1 MTSGIAEVKVVSM
14 IKILATGVKIED
26 NFGSPSIL
34 HGLQEVL
41 AELYVNDY
49 ELTYYQTTPFNEYS
63 SRDFNFKIRTI
74 SLSYKNIGFA
84 LLRNKEMKEF
94 IREVK
99 SSDIAVDLYGICFSD
114 NLNSQKFSYL
124 GMFANS
130 VYTFRTLAIAKF
142 FRRKTVK
149 NTCSFGPMKSK
160 LNQKSA
166 AFACNHLFDVVSARE
181 EKSCDALIYDAK
193 VKKEILLSPD
203 IANMMTSSNDKIFDE
218 SKIGIST
225 SHQIIR
231 QWKGKTGYVECII
244 NLCRHI
250 SQTYGISI
258 ILIPNEVQQSSDM
271 NDITVSRE
279 IQDELKKEGIHVDI
293 IDSAHMS
300 SIELKN
306 IIASCEVI
314 VASRYHSC
322 VAALSS
328 GVPTLVVGWHYKY
341 EELLHWYGQDGW
353 GIPTGECTSEK
364 LISTFNSFWEKRDE
378 SKKII
383 AEKYPEVR
391 KAVIETG
398 KILFSK

>member
-1 MTSGIAEVKVVSM
+1 MISM

-26 NFGSPSIL
+26 NFGGPSIL

-41 AELYVNDY
+41 AELYGNDY
-49 ELTYYQTTPFNEYS
+49 ELIYYQTTPFNEYS
-63 SRDFNFKIRTI
+63 SRDFKFKIKTVPF
-74 SLSYKNIGFA
+74 SFKNFGFA
-84 LLRNKEMKEF
+84 FVRNKEMKEF
-94 IREVK
+94 IRDIK
-99 SSDIAVDLYGICFSD
+99 SSDIVVDLYGICFSD
-114 NLNSQKFSYL
+114 KLSPQKFNYL
-124 GMFANS
+124 RMFITA
-130 VYTFRTLAIAKF
+130 YTFRTLTTAKL

-149 NTCSFGPMKSK
+149 NTCSFGPMKNK

-181 EKSCDALIYDAK
+181 EKSRDALINDAN
-193 VKKEILLSPD
+193 VKKDIFLSPD
-203 IANMMTSSNDKIFDE
+203 IANMMTISNDTIFDE
-218 SKIGIST
+218 YKIGIST

-231 QWKGKTGYVECII
+231 QWKGKTGYVECIV

-250 SQTYGISI
+250 SQTLGTSI
-258 ILIPNEVQQSSDM
+258 ILIPNEVQQLSDM
-271 NDITVSRE
+271 NDITVSKE
-279 IQDELKKEGIHVDI
+279 IQDKLKNEGIHVDI

-300 SIELKN
+300 SKEQKT

-341 EELLHWYGQDGW
+341 EELLHWYGQDRW
-353 GIPTGECTSEK
+353 GISTDKCTSEK
-364 LISTFNSFWEKRDE
+364 LISIFDSFWEKRDE

-383 AEKYPEVR
+383 VKKYPEVQ
-391 KAVIETG
+391 KAIIETG

>member
-1 MTSGIAEVKVVSM
+1 MVSM
-14 IKILATGVKIED
+14 IKILATGIIIED
-26 NFGSPSIL
+26 NFGGPSIL

-41 AELYVNDY
+41 AELYGNDY
-49 ELTYYQTTPFNEYS
+49 ELIYYQTTPFNEYS
-63 SRDFNFKIRTI
+63 SRDFNFKMKTVPF
-74 SLSYKNIGFA
+74 SFKNFEFA
-84 LLRNKEMKEF
+84 FLRSKEMKEF
-94 IREVK
+94 IRDVK
-99 SSDIAVDLYGICFSD
+99 SSDIVVNLYGICFSD
-114 NLNSQKFSYL
+114 NLNPQKFSYL
-124 GMFANS
+124 RMFLTAF
-130 VYTFRTLAIAKF
+130 TFKMLTIAKF

-181 EKSCDALIYDAK
+181 AKSRDALIYDAK
-193 VKKEILLSPD
+193 VKKEIFLSPD
-203 IANMMTSSNDKIFDE
+203 IANMMTFSNDKIFGE
-218 SKIGIST
+218 NKIGIST

-231 QWKGKTGYVECII
+231 QWEGKTGYVECMV

-258 ILIPNEVQQSSDM
+258 ILIPNEVQQLSDM
-271 NDITVSRE
+271 NDITVSKE
-279 IQDELKKEGIHVDI
+279 IQDKLKKESIHVDI

-300 SIELKN
+300 SKELKN
-306 IIASCEVI
+306 TIASCEVI

-341 EELLHWYGQDGW
+341 EELLHWYGQDEW

-364 LISTFNSFWEKRDE
+364 LISTFDSFWENRDE

-383 AEKYPEVR
+383 AEKHPDVR

>member
-1 MTSGIAEVKVVSM
+1 MISM
-14 IKILATGVKIED
+14 IKILATGVQIED
-26 NFGSPSIL
+26 NFGGPSIL

-41 AELYVNDY
+41 AELYGNDY
-49 ELTYYQTTPFNEYS
+49 ELIYYQTTPFNEYS
-63 SRDFNFKIRTI
+63 SRDFNFKIQTLPF
-74 SLSYKNIGFA
+74 SFKNLEFA

-94 IREVK
+94 IRDVK
-99 SSDIAVDLYGICFSD
+99 SSDIVVDLYGICFSD
-114 NLNSQKFSYL
+114 NLNPQEFNYLRMFST
-124 GMFANS
+124 A
-130 VYTFRTLAIAKF
+130 YTFRMLTIAKL

-166 AFACNHLFDVVSARE
+166 AFACNNLFDVVSARE
-181 EKSCDALIYDAK
+181 EKSRDALIYDAK
-193 VKKEILLSPD
+193 VKKKIFLSPD
-203 IANMMTSSNDKIFDE
+203 IANMMTFSNDKIFNE
-218 SKIGIST
+218 NKIGIST

-231 QWKGKTGYVECII
+231 QWKGKTGYVECIV

-258 ILIPNEVQQSSDM
+258 VLIPNEVQQPPNI
-271 NDITVSRE
+271 NDFTVSRE
-279 IQDELKKEGIHVDI
+279 IQDKLKEESIHVDI

-300 SIELKN
+300 SKELKN
-306 IIASCEVI
+306 IIASCKVI
-314 VASRYHSC
+314 VASRYHAC

-341 EELLHWYGQDGW
+341 EELLHWYGQKEW

-364 LISTFNSFWEKRDE
+364 LISTFDSFWEKRDE

-383 AEKYPEVR
+383 TEKCPKVR
-391 KAVIETG
+391 KAVIEAG

>member
-1 MTSGIAEVKVVSM
+1 MVNM

-26 NFGSPSIL
+26 NFGGPSIL
-34 HGLQEVL
+34 HGLQELL
-41 AELYVNDY
+41 AELNGNDY
-49 ELTYYQTTPFNEYS
+49 ELIYYQTTPFNEYS
-63 SRDFNFKIRTI
+63 SRDFNFKIKTVPF
-74 SLSYKNIGFA
+74 SFKNFEFA
-84 LLRNKEMKEF
+84 LLKNKEMKEL
-94 IREVK
+94 IRDIK
-99 SSDIAVDLYGICFSD
+99 SSDIVVDLYGICFSD
-114 NLNSQKFSYL
+114 NLNPKKFSYL
-124 GMFANS
+124 EMFFTA
-130 VYTFRTLAIAKF
+130 YTFKMLTTAKF

-166 AFACNHLFDVVSARE
+166 AFACNHLFDLVSARE
-181 EKSCDALIYDAK
+181 AKSRDALIYDAK
-193 VKKEILLSPD
+193 VKKEIFLSPD
-203 IANMMTSSNDKIFDE
+203 IANMMTFSNNKIFDE
-218 SKIGIST
+218 NKIGIST

-231 QWKGKTGYVECII
+231 QWKGKTGYVECIV
-244 NLCRHI
+244 NLCIHI
-250 SQTYGISI
+250 SHTYGISI
-258 ILIPNEVQQSSDM
+258 ILIPNEVQQSSDI

-279 IQDELKKEGIHVDI
+279 IQDKLKKEGIRVDV

-300 SIELKN
+300 SKELKN
-306 IIASCEVI
+306 IIASCEII

-341 EELLHWYGQDGW
+341 EELLHWYGQDEW

-364 LISTFNSFWEKRDE
+364 LISTFDSLWEKRDE

-383 AEKYPEVR
+383 AEKYPKVR

>member
-1 MTSGIAEVKVVSM
+1 M

-26 NFGSPSIL
+26 NFGGPSIL

-41 AELYVNDY
+41 AELYGNDY
-49 ELTYYQTTPFNEYS
+49 ELTYYQTSPFNEYS
-63 SRDFNFKIRTI
+63 SRDFNFKIRTVPF
-74 SLSYKNIGFA
+74 SYENFGFA

-94 IREVK
+94 IREVN
-99 SSDIAVDLYGICFSD
+99 SSDIVVDLYGICFSD
-114 NLNSQKFSYL
+114 NLNSQQFSYL
-124 GMFANS
+124 RMFINTA
-130 VYTFRTLAIAKF
+130 YTFRMLATAKF
-142 FRRKTVK
+142 FHRKTVK
-149 NTCSFGPMKSK
+149 NTCSFGPIKSK

-181 EKSCDALIYDAK
+181 AKSRDALIYDAK
-193 VKKEILLSPD
+193 IKKEIFLSPD
-203 IANMMTSSNDKIFDE
+203 IANMMTFSNDKIFDE
-218 SKIGIST
+218 NKIGIST

-231 QWKGKTGYVECII
+231 QWKGKTGYVECIV

-258 ILIPNEVQQSSDM
+258 ILIPNEVQLLSDM

-279 IQDELKKEGIHVDI
+279 IQDKLKKEGIYVDI

-300 SIELKN
+300 TKELKN

-341 EELLHWYGQDGW
+341 EELLHWYGQDEW

-364 LISTFNSFWEKRDE
+364 LISTFDSFWEKRDE